1 MKSLDPTLDAFV
13 TRIVNYER
21 VINKKFTDGNQ
32 KFQKNLDNQLDSYF
46 EMLKKFLPDPSYQK
60 ASSKLKDRVTN
71 LHKSINDIK
80 NNLIGQFQPIAKGVI
95 LENEETPTSWP
106 TNFHN
111 IIRPVVEKAL
121 EDISTQVKLVK
132 DTLNT
137 AIAKGKQKINVEDN
151 QKIDEILIGIA
162 ALENTAQAGIQ
173 DYLTF
178 ITPKRTTKR
187 KLPTAL
193 GMGAIVAQPNQTA
206 EPPKRQRNTRITFSD
221 NVTVREFFFDR
232 RSIELEETLINEA
245 FVGYP
250 DVESRMNQQW
260 FQKHPHAK
268 KTYDKRMKELFELP
282 PGPVTTEG
290 IVLKPNSG
298 LKDLLAK
305 YRKDS
310 SAAAPPAV
318 ASAEGKAT

>member
-1 MKSLDPTLDAFV
+1 MELLDPTLDAFV
-13 TRIVNYER
+13 TRIVNYQR

-46 EMLKKFLPDPSYQK
+46 EMLKKFLPDPSYQE
-60 ASSKLKDRVTN
+60 ASSNLKDRVTN

-95 LENEETPTSWP
+95 LENKERPTSWS
-106 TNFHN
+106 TNFHDLT
-111 IIRPVVEKAL
+111 RPLVNTAL
-121 EDISTQVKLVK
+121 TEISKQVKDMVN
-132 DTLNT
+132 TLNI

-151 QKIDEILIGIA
+151 QKIDGILIGIA

-178 ITPKRTTKR
+178 ITPKGTTKR

-193 GMGAIVAQPNQTA
+193 GMGALVAQPNQTA
-206 EPPKRQRNTRITFSD
+206 EPPKRQRNTRITFSN
-221 NVTVREFFFDR
+221 NVTVRSFSYDK
-232 RSIELEETLINEA
+232 SPNQLGVVSTNEA
-245 FVGYP
+245 LVNEG
-250 DVESRMNQQW
+250 DSRNHQEG

-268 KTYDKRMKELFELP
+268 IRYNQGMTALFALP
-282 PGPVTTEG
+282 AKPLITEG
-290 IVLKPNSG
+290 IVLIPNSG

-310 SAAAPPAV
+310 SAAAPPTV
-318 ASAEGKAT
+318 ASAEGKPT